1 MDEAGDARMTERQ
14 RVDGIVP
21 IISMPF
27 DTRGR
32 IDHEDL
38 CGEVDLLVGLD
49 IPSFGFGF
57 GSEVL
62 RLTDRERDEAVHVAA
77 AHLEGRMPLLASVTA
92 GSVRAV
98 ISRAEAT
105 ADAGADILMVNPPPG
120 ATPDDVCTVMREAAA
135 TGRAIII
142 QDAPS
147 FSLTEMSVDLL
158 AELVEE
164 IPAVIALKIEALPS
178 APKIGAVARR
188 IAGRV
193 SVLGGAG
200 GGDFYHELRRG
211 ADGTVPGAGFVE
223 PFIDVWKAHKRGDEA
238 AARQAFGRLQPL
250 IGLSLRSLDTFLW
263 IQKEC
268 LRRRGVLRSSDLRE
282 PSAPLDPELPGELT
296 DLLTDF
302 GFDWANGGL

>member
-1 MDEAGDARMTERQ
+1 MTDRL

-27 DTRGR
+27 DARGR

-38 CGEVDLLVGLD
+38 CREVDYLAGLEV
-49 IPSFGFGF
+49 PSFGFGF

-62 RLTDRERDEAVHVAA
+62 RLTDGERDEVVHIAA
-77 AHLEGRMPLLASVTA
+77 AQLGGRLPLLAGVTA

-105 ADAGADILMVNPPPG
+105 AAAGADILMVNPPPG
-120 ATPDDVCTVMREAAA
+120 ATPDDVRTVMREVAA
-135 TGRAIII
+135 TGRAIMI

-147 FSLTEMSVDLL
+147 FSLSELSVDLL

-164 IPAVIALKIEALPS
+164 IPEVIALKIETLPS
-178 APKIGAVARR
+178 APKVGAVVER

-223 PFIDVWKAHKRGDEA
+223 PFIEVWKTYQTGDEA
-238 AARQAFGRLQPL
+238 AARRAFGRLQPL
-250 IGLSLRSLDTFLW
+250 IGLSLRSSDAFLW

-268 LRRRGVLRSSDLRE
+268 LRRRGVLRSANLRE
-282 PSAPLDPELPGELT
+282 PSAAFDPDLSLELN
-296 DLLTDF
+296 DLLTDL
-302 GFDWANGGL
+302 GFDWATAGG